1 MSLLELPIG
10 ARARI
15 VGLHGGPNSVRRIMA
30 MGLRKGDEV
39 EVLYKAV
46 FGGPILV
53 KNLSNGSQ
61 IAIGR
66 GMAGKI
72 LVTPL

>member
-1 MSLLELPIG
+1 MSLLDLPIG
-10 ARARI
+10 SRARVMDI
-15 VGLHGGPNSVRRIMA
+15 YGGTNSIRRIMA
-30 MGLRKGDEV
+30 MGLKKGDEV

-72 LVTPL
+72 IVSPL

>member
-10 ARARI
+10 SRARVVTI
-15 VGLHGGPNSVRRIMA
+15 QGGMSRRRIMA
-30 MGLRKGDEV
+30 LGLREGDEI
-39 EVLYKAV
+39 ELLYKGA

-61 IAIGR
+61 IAVGR
-66 GMAGKI
+66 GMAAKI
-72 LVTPL
+72 LVVPL

>member
-1 MSLLELPIG
+1 MSLLDLPIG

-15 VGLHGGPNSVRRIMA
+15 VGLYGGTNSIRRIMA
-30 MGLRKGDEV
+30 MGLKRGDEV
-39 EVLYKAV
+39 EILYKAV

-72 LVTPL
+72 MVIPL

>member
-1 MSLLELPIG
+1 MSLLDLPVG
-10 ARARI
+10 TRAKV
-15 VGLHGGPNSVRRIMA
+15 VGFSGGINSIRRIMA
-30 MGLRKGDEV
+30 MGLKKGDEI
-39 EVLYKAV
+39 EVLYRAV

-66 GMAGKI
+66 GMARRI
-72 LVTPL
+72 IIVPL

>member
-1 MSLLELPIG
+1 MSLLDLPIG

-15 VGLHGGPNSVRRIMA
+15 VGLYGGAHSIRRIMA
-30 MGLRKGDEV
+30 MGLKKGDEV

-72 LVTPL
+72 MVAPL